1 MAADGLASVALPL
14 GDTAARELK
23 VWTHRMAAG
32 GESEALPATVTVDRD
47 GRTARFDLALSGGQ
61 AVLPVDGAD
70 RVEIALAR
78 PSAP

>member
-1 MAADGLASVALPL
+1 
-14 GDTAARELK
+14 
-23 VWTHRMAAG
+23 
-32 GESEALPATVTVDRD
+32 VDRD